1 MRRIAIT
8 GGIATG
14 KSTLRSRLISRGL
27 RVLDADELAHEC
39 LREETIRSSIAARF
53 GPEILGVNGEIDRK
67 SLSSLAF
74 DNGSH
79 LEFLERLIHPC
90 VNAKI
95 DQIAGD
101 QSGMLFVE
109 VPLLQSAREYD
120 LVINVHSPLD
130 VRIDR
135 LQLRGMTPEDSARI
149 MSHQAN
155 DLEYAQSADFQIDGT
170 LSPKALDAALD
181 AILDELQG
189 DSR

>member
-1 MRRIAIT
+1 
-8 GGIATG
+8 
-14 KSTLRSRLISRGL
+14 
-27 RVLDADELAHEC
+27 
-39 LREETIRSSIAARF
+39 
-53 GPEILGVNGEIDRK
+53 
-67 SLSSLAF
+67 
-74 DNGSH
+74 
-79 LEFLERLIHPC
+79 

-109 VPLLQSAREYD
+109 VPLLQSARKYD

-135 LQLRGMTPEDSARI
+135 LQLRGMTLEDSARI
-149 MSHQAN
+149 MSHQAS

-181 AILDELQG
+181 AILDELQR